1 MMEMEMLLKI
11 TTIKNVIV
19 CVAFFV
25 SFAWVSRDNKGPLV
39 GTLCRPLDWNQQN
52 LPFSLCTRGGS
63 CFKNAHSYL
72 VNKSKL
78 I

>member
-1 MMEMEMLLKI
+1 MLCLSGFELYSRWVPLYI
-11 TTIKNVIV
+11 

-25 SFAWVSRDNKGPLV
+25 SFASVSRDNKDPLFHA
-39 GTLCRPLDWNQQN
+39 LCRPLDWNQQN
-52 LPFSLCTRGGS
+52 LPLCTRGGS

-72 VNKSKL
+72 MNKRKL